1 VVKLFDEKLLLRMLL
16 LFEEKLFDA
25 FDGVVEK

>member
-16 LFEEKLFDA
+16 FEEKLFDA
-25 FDGVVEK
+25 DDGVVEK